1 MVRAT
6 KWEDASP
13 VVSWFA
19 GDAELL
25 VVATQRDTP
34 TDTTVNHIQEANQG
48 LIGGAGAAMEQTRKR
63 KNETR
68 RKFTITNTI
77 LSNNGKN
84 EKREYNAR
92 EAKRR

>member
-13 VVSWFA
+13 VASWFA

-34 TDTTVNHIQEANQG
+34 TDTMVNHIQEVNQG

-68 RKFTITNTI
+68 RKFTITNTTF
-77 LSNNGKN
+77 SNNRKN
-84 EKREYNAR
+84 EKREDNAR
-92 EAKRR
+92 DAKRR